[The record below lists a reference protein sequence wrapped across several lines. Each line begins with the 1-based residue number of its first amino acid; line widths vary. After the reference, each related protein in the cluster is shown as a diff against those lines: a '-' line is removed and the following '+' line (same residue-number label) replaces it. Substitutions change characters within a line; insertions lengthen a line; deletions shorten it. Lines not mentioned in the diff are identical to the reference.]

1 MIEKVG
7 EEVPEESSTHKEV
20 IRTIASGINSLKTQL
35 INMTNKNKKM
45 WRAVARSS
53 SETVPSSLTR
63 EQQLLEVQGESN
75 TTPGRY
81 NLRQTPTRQA
91 AASRT
96 QKQVTRA
103 ALAGEQQEGTR
114 TSSSSSNGEDT
125 TDEMGQTDT
134 TCTHSLSKTD
144 KISEESGGQTE
155 STDSNETVDTKS
167 LEPTKEPS
175 TELTV
180 TVPVTELEKAKQM
193 AQQLTALITNLEH
206 QESGLAMSSEH
217 V

>member
-1 MIEKVG
+1 MIERVG
-7 EEVPEESSTHKEV
+7 EEAPEESSTHKEV
-20 IRTIASGINSLKTQL
+20 IKTIASGINSLKTQL

-63 EQQLLEVQGESN
+63 EQQLLELQDESS

-96 QKQVTRA
+96 QKQATRV
-103 ALAGEQQEGTR
+103 ALAGEQREGTR

-144 KISEESGGQTE
+144 KISEESGGQT
-155 STDSNETVDTKS
+155 VDTKS
-167 LEPTKEPS
+167 LELTKEPS